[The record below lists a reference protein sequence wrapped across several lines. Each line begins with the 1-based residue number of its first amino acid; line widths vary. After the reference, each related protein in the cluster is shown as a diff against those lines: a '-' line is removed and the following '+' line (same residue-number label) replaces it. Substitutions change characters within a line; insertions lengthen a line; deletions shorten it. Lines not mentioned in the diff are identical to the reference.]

1 MGSIQVEN
9 VPDELQE
16 RLRKQARR
24 CKTPIEDV
32 LLAAL
37 EREAIRLEWNEKL
50 AALKPPPLDF
60 SPSDVLAQER
70 AQRDAEF

>member
-1 MGSIQVEN
+1 MGDIQVKN
-9 VPDELQE
+9 IPDELQE

-24 CKTPIEDV
+24 CKTSIDAV
-32 LLAAL
+32 LLTAL
-37 EREAIRLEWNEKL
+37 EREALRLEWNEKL
-50 AALKPPPLDF
+50 DSLEPPTLDF